1 MLYQFLGAVD
11 RLFDAIEL
19 RWEGPALRR
28 FLGSALAVIFVV
40 AIGVIELNR
49 LGVLPAPLAYRL
61 PTNHLIAIELAF
73 TLLLTIEIV
82 SLVFALA
89 FSVAIS
95 VGKQFEV
102 FSLILLRETFEHF
115 SHFSEPL
122 MWDEIEPAVLPIVT
136 TAVGALAIFF
146 VLGFFYRAQKH
157 LPITHDMQEQAAFIA
172 TKKLIG
178 LALLAG
184 FVLII
189 INRLAATTA
198 EPVGHARPGIFETF
212 YTLLIFSDIL
222 LVLIA
227 LRYSSTYHVAFRN
240 SGFAVATVLIRIA
253 LIAPP
258 LLRAPLG
265 IGTVLFAWGVTLA
278 YNKFTPAQ
286 IHPPHSENQAGL

>member
-1 MLYQFLGAVD
+1 MLRQFLFAID
-11 RLFDAIEL
+11 RLFDAIEI

-28 FLGSALAVIFVV
+28 FLGSALAIIFVA

-49 LGVLPAPLAYRL
+49 LGVLPAGLAERL

-89 FSVAIS
+89 YSVAIS

-102 FSLILLRETFEHF
+102 FSLILLRETFEYF

-122 MWDEIEPAVLPIVT
+122 VWEEIQPAVLPIVT

-157 LPITHDMQEQAAFIA
+157 LPITQDMQEQAAFIA

-184 FVLII
+184 FVII
-189 INRLAATTA
+189 VINSLAAA
-198 EPVGHARPGIFETF
+198 VEHDGHAQSGVFETF

-253 LIAPP
+253 LIAPA
-258 LLRAPLG
+258 LIRSPLG
-265 IGTVLFAWGVTLA
+265 IGTVLFALGVTLA

-286 IHPPHSENQAGL
+286 PHPPQTETPAGL

>member
-1 MLYQFLGAVD
+1 MLHQFLFAVD
-11 RLFDAIEL
+11 RLFDAIEH

-28 FLGSALAVIFVV
+28 FLGSALAIIFVA
-40 AIGVIELNR
+40 AIGIIELNR
-49 LGVLPAPLAYRL
+49 LGLLPAPLAERL

-89 FSVAIS
+89 YSVAVS

-122 MWDEIEPAVLPIVT
+122 MWDEIQPAVLPIVT

-178 LALLAG
+178 LALLVG
-184 FVLII
+184 FAVIV
-189 INRLAATTA
+189 INNLVDTA
-198 EPVGHARPGIFETF
+198 EHNGHAQPGIFETF

-258 LLRAPLG
+258 LIRAPLG
-265 IGTVLFAWGVTLA
+265 IGTVLFAWGVTVA

-286 IHPPHSENQAGL
+286 THPLNSET